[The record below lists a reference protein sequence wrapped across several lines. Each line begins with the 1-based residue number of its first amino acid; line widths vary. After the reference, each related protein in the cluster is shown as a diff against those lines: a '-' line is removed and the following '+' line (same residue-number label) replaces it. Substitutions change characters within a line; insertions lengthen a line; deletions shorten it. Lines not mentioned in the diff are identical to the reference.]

1 VLQRHVWFTSRE
13 ATGAR
18 VAADGI
24 RQDKINEIPP
34 SSPIYDTT
42 DPADRMA

>member
-1 VLQRHVWFTSRE
+1 VLQRHVWCTSRE

-18 VAADGI
+18 VVADSI
-24 RQDKINEIPP
+24 PQDKINEIPP
-34 SSPIYDTT
+34 SSPIYNTT